1 MVFFNLDY
9 GYVSVIFLLINI
21 LCYLTKSTPFKSRIT
36 FVLCTLMVWGVS
48 AIFLDSDNPNVEN
61 IIPERS
67 YCEIATFLFLTILY
81 ALLLLKDK
89 KTVLFIITLLTIPL
103 QFKQFLYLI
112 SYEFVGISSFVIVF
126 LQRKEN
132 ARLFFSIVYITVSIV
147 VLLIIYNWSWENI
160 IPDLRHNKV
169 IHIKTEGTT
178 YYYELRNVEDC
189 EKKTKMIFNIIDFE
203 KDGKY
208 VFLEDKTA
216 AYSFKRT
223 SIRMPALF
231 DNNKFSFDEK
241 LITPFVIQIS
251 NGFIVN
257 DFKYKSSGNIDL
269 FEIVEQKADTII
281 INTKTDLTL
290 KTISDLCAFIKK
302 QNNNSFPQNYVLL
315 DKNSNKMLLELIDDN
330 KYIIKFM

>member
-9 GYVSVIFLLINI
+9 GYVSVIFLLINV
-21 LCYLTKSTPFKSRIT
+21 LCYLTTDTSYKSRIG
-36 FVLCTLMVWGVS
+36 FAFCTLIVLFLS

-89 KTVLFIITLLTIPL
+89 KTILFIITLLTIPL
-103 QFKQFLYLI
+103 QFNQFLYLI

-132 ARLFFSIVYITVSIV
+132 ARLFFSIIYITASIV

-169 IHIKTEGTT
+169 IHVKTEKST
-178 YYYELRNVEDC
+178 YYYELRNVEDN
-189 EKKTKMIFNIIDFE
+189 EKRAKKILNVVDFK
-203 KDGKY
+203 KDGRY
-208 VFLEDKTA
+208 IFLEDRTA

-223 SIRMPALF
+223 TIHMPALF
-231 DNNKFSFDEK
+231 DSNKFSYDETHVRSF
-241 LITPFVIQIS
+241 IIQVH
-251 NGFIVN
+251 NGFIIN
-257 DFKYKSSGNIDL
+257 NFECRTPDISS
-269 FEIVEQKADTII
+269 FETVEQKGNDTILVY
-281 INTKTDLTL
+281 TQKELSL
-290 KTISDLCAFIKK
+290 KTISEFLFFIKEQK
-302 QNNNSFPQNYVLL
+302 ISCQQKYVLISNNNKLFVL
-315 DKNSNKMLLELIDDN
+315 DNDN
-330 KYIIKFM
+330 KYIIKFI